1 MPEPAAKASWASSS
15 LPHAA
20 LQNHVIDTL
29 DPQREIG
36 LVTDGRLFMKNG
48 RVLWDLLGEPPA
60 ASKRAT
66 GKTMVL
72 DKELSGS
79 RLRTFFAIRRRTRFG
94 CSDDAAGVGVMEAFP
109 NPPIETI
116 KARRENRKKPTN
128 PILTGNFA
136 QHTML

>member
-1 MPEPAAKASWASSS
+1 M
-15 LPHAA
+15 
-20 LQNHVIDTL
+20 
-29 DPQREIG
+29 
-36 LVTDGRLFMKNG
+36 TDGRLFMKNG

-94 CSDDAAGVGVMEAFP
+94 CSDDADAGGVMEAFP

-116 KARRENRKKPTN
+116 EARRENRKSRQ
-128 PILTGNFA
+128 ILSSLGTSLSTPRYSNLL
-136 QHTML
+136 QNSSQST